1 MADKTRK
8 QQVDWGD
15 ELAHALKLVGKII
28 LRIFTYLFN
37 ILMTLLLIGLITG
50 TVVGGALAL
59 YIKNY
64 IDADIDDFE
73 LIFRTDQSLTTTM
86 YYMDWEDRTNRIG
99 RMVQIEDIKLYS
111 SQNRVYASY
120 SDMPK
125 YLIDAFI
132 AIEDKRFES
141 HHGVDWLTTMKA
153 TVSYFTGGK
162 LTGGYTGGGSTITQ
176 QLIKNVTKYDDV
188 TIQRKI
194 TEIIRA
200 LKLEKAYTKQQILE
214 MYLNTISLARGCYG
228 VAAAADT
235 YFNKDVKD
243 LTLIECAAIAAI
255 TQNPSKWDPIS
266 YPENNQLRRDLILR
280 EMYNQ
285 GKITLSEF
293 QSAYKKKLVL
303 YSGSKDNGAGG
314 ETAEEGGS
322 TTIRRIY
329 NWYEDAAISEARD
342 LLMKHYGY
350 SSDLASML
358 VYTGGL
364 KIVLAMDPEIQRI
377 IEEYYVN
384 DENFPAADNSVIQ
397 PKSSFIV
404 IHPETGDVLGLAGDR
419 GPKTSNRI
427 LNYATQTQRP
437 PGSTIKPISVYAPA
451 LEYGHITFG
460 SPIDDSPATF
470 GNETVG
476 PDGRIIYSRPDGYPN
491 NYDKSYRGLTTV
503 HFAIRHS
510 LNTVSYK
517 VLQKLSLS
525 ASFDFV
531 KNKLHIDSF
540 IDSRELA
547 GGVVIS
553 DMDYAALA
561 LGQMNYGLT
570 LKELTAAYSIFAN
583 NGIFNPPKLVLKII
597 DRDGNVIV
605 DNTGGSEIVI
615 SEQNASIMTK
625 MLEEVVDYGTA
636 ARMTLKNKVDVAG
649 KTGTTSSDNDRWF
662 VGYTPYYIAG
672 CWFGYEMPKSLSKF
686 SASYSPALKVWD
698 DLMAILHERVFEE
711 AAAKGEPIKTFKLAD
726 GVVTAQYCKDSG
738 KVPTEACR
746 ADARGESRIETGYFT
761 VDTVPTEPCDVHK
774 LVAYDVVSG
783 GVATSSC
790 PASHIKYVGMLNIYR
805 SFPVPRIYI
814 TDAQYVYREV
824 PIGAPLSTSPNQ
836 PFFAASLPEGT
847 YPGTSFAG
855 AQFNRLCTAHY
866 NPGDDVLGM
875 YKKLDPAETEP
886 PDTNYEDEEGY
897 VDDEEW
903 LLPDDSIPQ
912 SETEEPTTPGTEP
925 AETSPP
931 ETEPLD
937 PGETEPPETE
947 PVIDEPPP
955 EDTMPVD
962 IEPEETEP
970 EETWAHDYILPDW

>member
-1 MADKTRK
+1 MPDKRRK

-15 ELAHALKLVGKII
+15 ELAHSLKLVGKII

-37 ILMTLLLIGLITG
+37 ILLTLLLIGLITG
-50 TVVGGALAL
+50 TIVGGALAL

-64 IDADIDDFE
+64 IDADITDFE
-73 LIFRTDQSLTTTM
+73 LIFRTDQSLTTTL

-99 RMVQIEDIKLYS
+99 KMVQIEDVKLYS

-141 HHGVDWLTTMKA
+141 HDGVDWFTTMKA

-200 LKLEKAYTKQQILE
+200 LKLEKAYTKPQILE
-214 MYLNTISLARGCYG
+214 MYLNTINLSHGCYG

-235 YFNKDVKD
+235 YFNKDVSE

-255 TQNPSKWDPIS
+255 TQNPSKWDPI
-266 YPENNQLRRDLILR
+266 YHPDNNKLRRNLVLR

-285 GKITLSEF
+285 GKITQSEF
-293 QSAYKKKLVL
+293 EAAYDRDLVL
-303 YSGSKDNGAGG
+303 YSGSKKEADT
-314 ETAEEGGS
+314 EVLEESSS
-322 TTIRRIY
+322 TRRIY

-342 LLMKHYGY
+342 LLIEKFGY
-350 SSDLASML
+350 SNDLASML

-364 KIVLAMDPEIQRI
+364 QIVLAVDPEIQTI
-377 IEEYYVN
+377 LENYYIE
-384 DENFPAADNSVIQ
+384 DSNFQAVDKSVIQ

-404 IHPETGDVLGLAGDR
+404 IDPETGDVLGLVGDR
-419 GPKTSNRI
+419 GTKTANRI

-437 PGSTIKPISVYAPA
+437 PGSTIKPLSVYAPA
-451 LEYGHITFG
+451 LEYGLITYG
-460 SPIDDSPATF
+460 SAIDDTPANF
-470 GNETVG
+470 GNETMG
-476 PDGRIIYSRPDGYPN
+476 ADGKIKYSRPDGYPN
-491 NYDKSYRGLTTV
+491 NYSKTYGGLTTI
-503 HFAIRHS
+503 HYAIRHS
-510 LNTVSYK
+510 LNTVAYK

-525 ASFDFV
+525 TSFDFV
-531 KNKLHIDSF
+531 KNKLHIDSY

-547 GGVVIS
+547 GGTVIS

-570 LKELTAAYSIFAN
+570 LKEITAAYSIFAN
-583 NGIFNPPKLVLKII
+583 NGVYNKPKIVLKII

-615 SEQNASIMTK
+615 SEQTASIMTK

-636 ARMTLKNKVDVAG
+636 ARLSVKNMIDIAG
-649 KTGTTSSDNDRWF
+649 KTGTTSQDHDRWF
-662 VGYTPYYIAG
+662 VGYSPYYLAG
-672 CWFGYEMPKSLSKF
+672 CWFGYEMPKSLELF
-686 SASYSPALKVWD
+686 SAGYSPALQVWD
-698 DLMAILHERVFEE
+698 NIMTILHQRIVDK
-711 AAAKGEPIKTFKLAD
+711 AVAKGESLKTFKLAD

-738 KVPTEACR
+738 KVPTAACL
-746 ADARGESRIETGYFT
+746 ADPREESRIETGYFT
-761 VDTVPTEPCDVHK
+761 VDTVPKEKCDVHV
-774 LVAYDVVSG
+774 LVAYDTVSG
-783 GVATSSC
+783 GIATSNC
-790 PASHIKYVGMLNIYR
+790 PDSNVKYVGLLKLYR
-805 SFPVPRIYI
+805 SFPFKIFV
-814 TDAQYVYREV
+814 TDAQFVYRDV
-824 PIGAPLSTSPNQ
+824 PFGAPLTTSPGDA
-836 PFFAASLPEGT
+836 FFAASLPEGM
-847 YPGTSFAG
+847 YPGVSRGT

-866 NPGDDVLGM
+866 HPGDNVIGVQ
-875 YKKLDPAETEP
+875 KKEEKPAETEP

-897 VDDEEW
+897 IDEPWED
-903 LLPDDSIPQ
+903 LPDDSDPAT
-912 SETEEPTTPGTEP
+912 ETREPDLPKPEETAPP
-925 AETSPP
+925 ETSPP
-931 ETEPLD
+931 ETS
-937 PGETEPPETE
+937 PPETE

-955 EDTMPVD
+955 EETLPVD
-962 IEPEETEP
+962 LDPEETEP
-970 EETWAHDYILPDW
+970 EETWPHDYILPDW